1 MRKHGLALSFLL
13 TIPLLG
19 VIYTWLNTN
28 SRQVHSLYTHI
39 DQHIPFIQAFIIP
52 YMLWMPFL
60 YLTLVYFCMKDRNMY
75 YRTLLAYNLGVLV
88 SYGFYML
95 FQTTVSR
102 PEISSEGLF
111 SLLTDFLY
119 NADQPFNCFP
129 SIHCMSSY
137 LLFRALFTSS
147 IKNKRNLT
155 FIGSLAFIIILST
168 LFVKQHVILDAVGGV
183 ILAEVMTRL
192 VYRWSPKR
200 IFDRSRLSSKLD
212 S

>member
-1 MRKHGLALSFLL
+1 MRKHALALSYLL
-13 TIPLLG
+13 TIPVMG
-19 VIYTWLNTN
+19 FIYTLLNTS
-28 SRQVHSLYTHI
+28 SRQVHSLNTHM
-39 DQHIPFIQAFIIP
+39 DQHIPFIQAFIVP

-75 YRTLLAYNLGVLV
+75 YCTLLAYNVGVLV
-88 SYGFYML
+88 SYGFYMF
-95 FQTTVSR
+95 FQTTVPR
-102 PEISSEGLF
+102 PEISGEGLI
-111 SLLTDFLY
+111 SQMTAFLY
-119 NADQPFNCFP
+119 RADQPFNCFP

-155 FIGSLAFIIILST
+155 LIGSSAFIIILST
-168 LFVKQHVILDAVGGV
+168 LFVKQHVVLDAVGGV
-183 ILAEVMTRL
+183 ILAEVLTRL

-212 S
+212 A